1 MPRANQLLVRHARV
15 RTQSRRPWLNHLI
28 AREPGGA
35 PGGRGRAALQSAFDS
50 HVRGDT
56 PGEAVDYPAL
66 FGRPLLGLGRGS
78 VPQTGQSSSRRLEVC
93 KGTKTDRGD
102 HLKIAAAEHFISP
115 RGELA
120 RRSGSQE
127 GRRTRP
133 SCAALAARR
142 RISSTSPALSSA
154 PLSALSEASSASAA
168 LSSSSCCVSLTRRLP
183 RAARRLDAICTILRR
198 RSGRREATVR
208 AAARMAAPCP

>member
-93 KGTKTDRGD
+93 KGTKTDIGD
-102 HLKIAAAEHFISP
+102 HLKIAAAAFHFPQRRARAAQRKP
-115 RGELA
+115 RGKTHPSQLRGA
-120 RRSGSQE
+120 GS
-127 GRRTRP
+127 TAAYLLHVP
-133 SCAALAARR
+133 CVVLCAAVCAVRGLERLGRTLLLVLLCLAHKAPTARG
-142 RISSTSPALSSA
+142 SA
-154 PLSALSEASSASAA
+154 PR
-168 LSSSSCCVSLTRRLP
+168 CHMYHP
-183 RAARRLDAICTILRR
+183 
-198 RSGRREATVR
+198 
-208 AAARMAAPCP
+208 